1 MPQHESDRGFSGQK
15 VQESGT
21 YACEGGAVQTFN
33 VGDEFSRHPQS
44 GKRVVWEKTSS
55 DKKLGDAH

>member
-1 MPQHESDRGFSGQK
+1 MPTHESSKGFTGQK
-15 VQESGT
+15 VQEMGT
-21 YACEGGAVQTFN
+21 YATEGGAVQTYM
-33 VGDEFSRHPQS
+33 VGDRFGTHPQS